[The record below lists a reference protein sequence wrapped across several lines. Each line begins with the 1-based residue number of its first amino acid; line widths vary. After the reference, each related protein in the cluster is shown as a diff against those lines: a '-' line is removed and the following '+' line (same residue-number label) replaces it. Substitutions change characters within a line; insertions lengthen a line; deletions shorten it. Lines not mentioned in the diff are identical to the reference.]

1 MTKFIKKHKILTVVI
16 VLAVIAGAYFALK
29 PKDESASMDTATVT
43 RGNITTYNS
52 FVGNVAA
59 SSDRKVVSLASEQ
72 VVEVLVEK
80 GDRVHEGDVLVRLET
95 ENIEYNIKKAGV
107 SLNQAQK
114 SAAYQIESVEDQYD
128 NYMQYLDEGVN
139 TTYNQAKMNR
149 ANARTAYHN
158 AVDAYTKLKNSIDI
172 IERGENPHSTDSA
185 ISGLYTQYVYKYYI
199 SPTMYEEYGTNTD
212 ISQRYE
218 YLDLKK
224 TLIDSYCDA
233 IDSTERAYSLADDA
247 LAAVKIQI
255 DQQIESLKLAVDTTK
270 NAADLSTSQMD
281 YKKLK
286 DSLEDYTITAP
297 CDGVVTTLVPKQGDM
312 VSAGMTVAV
321 ISDLDEMEVDISV
334 DEYSIINTT
343 AGSKVSVYIDAVDRT
358 YDGVLSWVSDVAT
371 VAGGV
376 SYYDAK
382 VQFTP
387 DEYVKSGMSVEVK
400 LVRINET
407 DILTLPVDA
416 VSYNDDNTAYVQV
429 KGEKGLE
436 NKPVSLGVSDG
447 KLVQVTS
454 GLSENDTVY
463 YTPKFKFTVDMMKEF

>member
-158 AVDAYTKLKNSIDI
+158 AVDARNTLNTKISAIENGNVGSYLLDDSLTALNGLYTLYKSYATPTDIEAQNTLNKYNELKNSLL
-172 IERGENPHSTDSA
+172 ENYDQAVTSA
-185 ISGLYTQYVYKYYI
+185 G
-199 SPTMYEEYGTNTD
+199 
-212 ISQRYE
+212 
-218 YLDLKK
+218 
-224 TLIDSYCDA
+224 
-233 IDSTERAYSLADDA
+233 RAYELAEDSLD
-247 LAAVKIQI
+247 AVKIQI

-407 DILTLPVDA
+407 NILTLPVDA